1 MTRRRL
7 SMFLIVIGTIAIAVT
22 WAVAARSGPIENVGE
37 PGGFLSVT
45 LMAFLVS
52 GALITRRTRRRW
64 TGPLVQVVALAVVLG
79 TTRQGDLGTLSAV
92 YGALWL
98 ATLLLPA
105 VLVLDHPDGIR
116 GPWLRSM
123 LAVSVAITAALAA
136 PIVLSA
142 HGGSGAS
149 TAWWYTST
157 PHGADALAKLLFG
170 VHTAVATA
178 TLLIVLAVMIRRLVT
193 ADRAFRRLL
202 NPVWIPGL
210 VWALATVI
218 GQWAQLFGPAWAVEQ
233 SQGGFSYTAPALF
246 LLQVVPFLAVM
257 LVLSGIVW
265 TELVIPRLR
274 RTSAGVAIDAVHEP
288 AEVTRYL
295 ASSLGDPSVTIAF
308 RGPDEAPWV
317 DVRGSPAVISDDSDR
332 AELVLRRDGVVLG
345 VITLD
350 AALAAEPEAVELGA
364 SAAAFAI
371 DNARLAALANAR
383 VEESRRLTARLVTAG
398 DAVRADLKETLDE
411 GPLRELADIELA
423 LSRGADMEDAARR
436 LQEVAADVRG
446 ISHGV
451 FPPELA
457 SDGLAA
463 ALPQLASPQRRFAPA
478 IEVTAFLAARN
489 DPLACLRDETD
500 RLEIEL
506 SEAPTG
512 ANLLDRVTVLG
523 GRVDGKVITLPV
535 VGRDS

>member
-1 MTRRRL
+1 
-7 SMFLIVIGTIAIAVT
+7 V
-22 WAVAARSGPIENVGE
+22 
-37 PGGFLSVT
+37 
-45 LMAFLVS
+45 
-52 GALITRRTRRRW
+52 
-64 TGPLVQVVALAVVLG
+64 
-79 TTRQGDLGTLSAV
+79 
-92 YGALWL
+92 
-98 ATLLLPA
+98 
-105 VLVLDHPDGIR
+105 
-116 GPWLRSM
+116 
-123 LAVSVAITAALAA
+123 
-136 PIVLSA
+136 
-142 HGGSGAS
+142 
-149 TAWWYTST
+149 
-157 PHGADALAKLLFG
+157 
-170 VHTAVATA
+170 TA
-178 TLLIVLAVMIRRLVT
+178 TLLIVLAVMTRRLAN
-193 ADRAFRRLL
+193 ADRALRRLL

-210 VWALATVI
+210 AWALVTAV
-218 GQWAQLFGPAWAVEQ
+218 GQWAQVFGPAWALDR
-233 SQGGFSYTAPALF
+233 SQGGVSYTAPALF

-257 LVLSGIVW
+257 LALSGVVW

-274 RTSAGVAIDAVHEP
+274 RTTAGIAIDVVHDP
-288 AEVTRYL
+288 TEVERYL

-317 DVRGSPAVISDDSDR
+317 DVRGSPAIISDESDR
-332 AELVLRRDGVVLG
+332 AELVLRRDGVLLG
-345 VITLD
+345 VVAFD

-364 SAAAFAI
+364 SAAAYAI
-371 DNARLAALANAR
+371 DNGRLAALANAK

-411 GPLRELADIELA
+411 GPLRELEDIELA
-423 LSRGADMEDAARR
+423 LSRGGDTEDAALR
-436 LQEVAADVRG
+436 LQKVAADVRT

-463 ALPQLASPQRRFAPA
+463 ALPHLPSPLRRFAPA

-489 DPLACLRDETD
+489 DPLACLRDQTD

-535 VGRDS
+535 AGRG